1 MKTKNNKTNNKT
13 NDKKQSILILVCMSL
28 LMTILPA
35 GTCSAVSVA
44 PIVSAAPSSEA
55 GGTPAASTQP
65 VGTVQP
71 ETSLYAAKKSD
82 VWISNFQNWTKK
94 RVVFGTVSPMKMG
107 MDGNEIE
114 VSEAKSGKVVYSE
127 ENALL
132 FDGAKTGVLYRYRI
146 RYNKRVQENPSQRVS
161 GAWSEYRYFGIPKL
175 TGTRTTKKVQVKWK
189 KMWGAVSYDIYKVK
203 GKMQLKR
210 TLGRMEASSWPAGK
224 YAGKLQKIKSLAK
237 NKTQVTMKITNNK
250 ITYVVVV
257 PKFKIKGKNVKNDLE
272 SYVYH

>member
-1 MKTKNNKTNNKT
+1 MKTKNNKTT
-13 NDKKQSILILVCMSL
+13 NRKKPILILVCMSL
-28 LMTILPA
+28 LITILPA
-35 GTCSAVSVA
+35 GTCSAVSIA
-44 PIVSAAPSSEA
+44 PIASDVPSPEA
-55 GGTPAASTQP
+55 NVTPAASMEP
-65 VGTVQP
+65 ISTVQP
-71 ETSLYAAKKSD
+71 EMSLYAAKKSD

-127 ENALL
+127 QNALL

-146 RYNKRVQENPSQRVS
+146 RYNKRAEGNPSQRVS
-161 GAWSEYRYFGIPKL
+161 GAWSEYRYFAIPKL

-189 KMWGAVSYDIYKVK
+189 KMWGATGYDVYKVK
-203 GKMQLKR
+203 GRMQLKR
-210 TLGRMEASSWPAGK
+210 TLGKMEESSWPAGK

-237 NKTQVTMKITNNK
+237 NKTQVSMKIANNK

-257 PKFKIKGKNVKNDLE
+257 SKFKVKGKNVKNDLE